1 MQLECGNILT
11 WLIVCFV
18 YIADPNTLRYFYNL
32 GFQVRISTELNR
44 HVILDGE
51 LKRWFPLSRNFLVR
65 TCVKFPFAN
74 RIEAMY
80 ERSHVSVKVEP
91 RSTSRLISALYI
103 LPLFCVRDKNLR
115 ALTCV
120 TKNASVE
127 INLEQARRFWATH
140 ANQKWTS
147 CIFGQCMYANFRPD
161 RLYESKTLSKTNLI
175 ASRHIRKG
183 KASRCTW
190 RASP

>member
-1 MQLECGNILT
+1 MKKCGDVLA

-18 YIADPNTLRYFYNL
+18 YFADPNTLRYFYNL
-32 GFQVRISTELNR
+32 GFQVCISTELNR

-51 LKRWFPLSRNFLVR
+51 LKGWSPLSRNFLVR

-91 RSTSRLISALYI
+91 RSTSRLISTLYI
-103 LPLFCVRDKNLR
+103 LPLCCVRDKNLR
-115 ALTCV
+115 ALTYV
-120 TKNASVE
+120 VKNASVE
-127 INLEQARRFWATH
+127 INLKQNVFERRTL
-140 ANQKWTS
+140 T
-147 CIFGQCMYANFRPD
+147 IFGQWMYLNFRPD

-175 ASRHIRKG
+175 ASRHIRRG

-190 RASP
+190 RASLVP